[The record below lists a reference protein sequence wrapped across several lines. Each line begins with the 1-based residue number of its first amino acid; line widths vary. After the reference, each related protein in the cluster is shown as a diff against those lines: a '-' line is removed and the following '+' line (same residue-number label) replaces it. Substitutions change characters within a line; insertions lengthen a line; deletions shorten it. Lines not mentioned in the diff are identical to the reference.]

1 VDKLSKGRL
10 SSSWT
15 SEEIACHIRLK
26 RLRPPSIDSL
36 PYFTGT
42 DLAISMKLQSV
53 HDVLLQLL
61 QTPLAPLLKRLAV
74 ELKNI
79 TRSDSTPI
87 KPLLRLTP

>member
-1 VDKLSKGRL
+1 
-10 SSSWT
+10 
-15 SEEIACHIRLK
+15 
-26 RLRPPSIDSL
+26 
-36 PYFTGT
+36 
-42 DLAISMKLQSV
+42 MKLQSV